1 MDKELQNLYVVARRA
16 REDFNSRLAAQYYDR
31 ILQKQPMS
39 WEAYFYAT
47 YFSLC
52 SFTILEIPRTAQ
64 TMRKCLGNT
73 FALIRDHVEDEAEQ
87 NAAVCEA
94 ASSCQALAS
103 MLDGGA
109 VLYYQHLDPGKQ
121 QRFQDVFQMSRI
133 EVAYFLRDLGDLA
146 NRVFEDAE
154 HKSSHARLPLSSRN
168 AVRRVPASFFPA
180 CRRPGALY
188 RLEKQIPYYPKG
200 LRFLVW
206 ISRSF
211 KGACPLFGPG
221 KRLAIVPHFCYTRH
235 EKQKCGSLRVRQHP
249 QACTGANPPTQ
260 RF

>member
-52 SFTILEIPRTAQ
+52 TFTILEIPRTAQ

-146 NRVFEDAE
+146 NRVFEERMDLKGHALE
-154 HKSSHARLPLSSRN
+154 AWWTVVKRMDHLGQMIGYSKEARELISSMEQRMQSTRA
-168 AVRRVPASFFPA
+168 AMPAFP
-180 CRRPGALY
+180 
-188 RLEKQIPYYPKG
+188 YPAG
-200 LRFLVW
+200 T
-206 ISRSF
+206 
-211 KGACPLFGPG
+211 P
-221 KRLAIVPHFCYTRH
+221 
-235 EKQKCGSLRVRQHP
+235 
-249 QACTGANPPTQ
+249 
-260 RF
+260 

>member
-146 NRVFEDAE
+146 NRVFEERMDLKGHALE
-154 HKSSHARLPLSSRN
+154 AWWTVVKRMDHLGQMIGYSKEARELISSMEQRMQSTRA
-168 AVRRVPASFFPA
+168 AMPAFP
-180 CRRPGALY
+180 
-188 RLEKQIPYYPKG
+188 YPAG
-200 LRFLVW
+200 T
-206 ISRSF
+206 
-211 KGACPLFGPG
+211 P
-221 KRLAIVPHFCYTRH
+221 
-235 EKQKCGSLRVRQHP
+235 
-249 QACTGANPPTQ
+249 
-260 RF
+260 

>member
-109 VLYYQHLDPGKQ
+109 VLYYQHLAPGKQ

-133 EVAYFLRDLGDLA
+133 EVAYFLRDLGDLV
-146 NRVFEDAE
+146 NCVFEECMDLKGHALE
-154 HKSSHARLPLSSRN
+154 AWWTVVKRMDHLGQMIGYSKEARELISSMEQRMQST
-168 AVRRVPASFFPA
+168 RVTMPAFP
-180 CRRPGALY
+180 
-188 RLEKQIPYYPKG
+188 YPAG
-200 LRFLVW
+200 T
-206 ISRSF
+206 
-211 KGACPLFGPG
+211 P
-221 KRLAIVPHFCYTRH
+221 
-235 EKQKCGSLRVRQHP
+235 
-249 QACTGANPPTQ
+249 
-260 RF
+260 

>member
-64 TMRKCLGNT
+64 TMRKCLDNT

-146 NRVFEDAE
+146 NRVFEERMDLKGHALE
-154 HKSSHARLPLSSRN
+154 AWWTVVKRMDHLGQMIGYSKEARELISSMEQRMQSTRA
-168 AVRRVPASFFPA
+168 AMPAFP
-180 CRRPGALY
+180 
-188 RLEKQIPYYPKG
+188 YPAG
-200 LRFLVW
+200 T
-206 ISRSF
+206 
-211 KGACPLFGPG
+211 P
-221 KRLAIVPHFCYTRH
+221 
-235 EKQKCGSLRVRQHP
+235 
-249 QACTGANPPTQ
+249 
-260 RF
+260 